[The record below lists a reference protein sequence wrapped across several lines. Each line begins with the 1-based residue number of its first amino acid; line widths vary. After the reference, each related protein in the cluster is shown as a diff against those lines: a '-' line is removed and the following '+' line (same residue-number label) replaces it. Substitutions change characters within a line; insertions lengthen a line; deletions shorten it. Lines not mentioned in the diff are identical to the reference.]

1 MSTGSEYLYGCG
13 RARVIGRL
21 CRMTTHRSP
30 KPVAH
35 PSQPVERAV
44 TIALVLAV
52 AAGLA
57 WIGGMI
63 CTLWP

>member
-1 MSTGSEYLYGCG
+1 M
-13 RARVIGRL
+13 IGRL
-21 CRMTTHRSP
+21 SRMTTHRSP
-30 KPVAH
+30 KPIAH

-44 TIALVLAV
+44 MVALVLSV

-63 CTLWP
+63 YTLWP

>member
-1 MSTGSEYLYGCG
+1 MYGCD

-21 CRMTTHRSP
+21 SRMTTHRST

-44 TIALVLAV
+44 MIALVLSV

-63 CTLWP
+63 YTLWP